1 MHTIQE
7 EETVGDVE
15 NEMPRIN
22 ATLENRWADHQTS
35 MVEVQGMIQNHTVS
49 ILIDP
54 GASLSYVSPSI
65 VGKCELSLK
74 KFEKYWL
81 VQSATETKRKVV
93 NYIENCDLVMS
104 QFKAQ
109 FKLNVLPLGSYDV
122 LINIDWLEKH
132 QVILNCF

>member
-22 ATLENRWADHQTS
+22 AALENRQTDHQTS
-35 MVEVQGMIQNHTVS
+35 MVEIQGMLQNQHVS

-65 VGKCELSLK
+65 
-74 KFEKYWL
+74 
-81 VQSATETKRKVV
+81 A
-93 NYIENCDLVMS
+93 
-104 QFKAQ
+104 
-109 FKLNVLPLGSYDV
+109 
-122 LINIDWLEKH
+122 
-132 QVILNCF
+132 